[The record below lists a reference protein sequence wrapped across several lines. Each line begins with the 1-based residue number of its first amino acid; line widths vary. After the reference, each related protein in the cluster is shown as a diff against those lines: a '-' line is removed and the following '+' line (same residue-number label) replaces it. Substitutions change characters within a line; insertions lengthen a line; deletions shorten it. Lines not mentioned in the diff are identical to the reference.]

1 MPKGNHARELKNKIK
16 AQISAME
23 DMLNEAVKDM
33 SDLGVE
39 DDDINNILTSPKNA
53 DDLAETDDT
62 FAELDAMLNDADKEL
77 NELLNS

>member
-1 MPKGNHARELKNKIK
+1 
-16 AQISAME
+16 ME